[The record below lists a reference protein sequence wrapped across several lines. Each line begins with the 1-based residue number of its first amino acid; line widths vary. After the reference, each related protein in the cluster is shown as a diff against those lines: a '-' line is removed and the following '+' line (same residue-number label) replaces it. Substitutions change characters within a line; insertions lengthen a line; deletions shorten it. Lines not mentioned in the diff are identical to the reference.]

1 MHNSI
6 AIKKVKNYAMDDL
19 KRQAEEQATDNETI
33 QNNGFFPDIHLL
45 DVRNAMRI
53 DGTVTN
59 ERLKMEVI
67 EAMATANNALKHYQK
82 TLKEK
87 HIYRLEDMNDE
98 KINGENIVIQRYKR
112 AVYCFALANLNE
124 RYRSYDTTKQ
134 GAEKAQDF
142 EQSVDDLRRD
152 GRFAIRDI
160 VGQHR
165 MIVELI

>member
-19 KRQAEEQATDNETI
+19 KRQAEEQATDNEII

-87 HIYRLEDMNDE
+87 HIHRLEDMDDE

>member
-1 MHNSI
+1 MFAGI
-6 AIKKVKNYAMDDL
+6 
-19 KRQAEEQATDNETI
+19 ETI
-33 QNNGFFPDIHLL
+33 L

-67 EAMATANNALKHYQK
+67 RAMATANNALKHYQK

-87 HIYRLEDMNDE
+87 HIHRLEDMDDE

-124 RYRSYDTTKQ
+124 RYRSYDTTN

-142 EQSVDDLRRD
+142 EQSYR
-152 GRFAIRDI
+152 
-160 VGQHR
+160 
-165 MIVELI
+165 